1 MQEEKKNGITIHM
14 ILGMGG
20 LLLVMAGVFKL
31 LVLVMDPISYALSGV
46 GLAFVI
52 QYIYTLEKKNG
63 VSSAFQWVRSAVM
76 IGLFLL
82 LFTMYFVTN

>member
-1 MQEEKKNGITIHM
+1 MQEEKNNGITVHM
-14 ILGMGG
+14 VLGMGG

-31 LVLVMDPISYALSGV
+31 LLLVMDPISYALSGV

-63 VSSAFQWVRSAVM
+63 VSSAFQWIRSAVM

-82 LFTMYFVTN
+82 FLTMYFVAN

>member
-1 MQEEKKNGITIHM
+1 MQEEKNNGITIHM

-63 VSSAFQWVRSAVM
+63 VSSAFQWIRSAVM
-76 IGLFLL
+76 IVLFLL
-82 LFTMYFVTN
+82 LLTMYFVTN